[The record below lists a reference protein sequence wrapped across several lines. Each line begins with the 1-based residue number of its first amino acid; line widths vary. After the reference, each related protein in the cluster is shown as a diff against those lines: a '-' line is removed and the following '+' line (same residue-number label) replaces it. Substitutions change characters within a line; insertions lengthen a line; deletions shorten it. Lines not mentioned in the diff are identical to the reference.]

1 MMLIVTVEV
10 IRSDSPA
17 NTVIAQIINP
27 SDKIEMKSYPIN
39 NIFKLLA
46 KNLQFNFKKYDKW

>member
-27 SDKIEMKSYPIN
+27 SDKIEMKSYSIN

-46 KNLQFNFKKYDKW
+46 KNLQF